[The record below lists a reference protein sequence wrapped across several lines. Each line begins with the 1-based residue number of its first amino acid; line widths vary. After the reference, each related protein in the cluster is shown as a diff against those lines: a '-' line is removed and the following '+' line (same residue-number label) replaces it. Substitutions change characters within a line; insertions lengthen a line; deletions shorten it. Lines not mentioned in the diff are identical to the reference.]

1 MAELGSLELQVSSA
15 LRSQTGPEMGNKLP
29 ALLWGPKSP
38 SPKTADMDV
47 DQHPLTK
54 LNLDEPDM
62 MTDG

>member
-1 MAELGSLELQVSSA
+1 MADLSSSLSSQPDVGGS
-15 LRSQTGPEMGNKLP
+15 KLP

-47 DQHPLTK
+47 DQHHTLTK